1 MKTFKTFVT
10 ETIAKKN
17 TLEGAGL
24 EFVGIVGAKVRPTGT
39 SKNFEKGVIWG
50 GRE

>member
-17 TLEGAGL
+17 TLEGARL
-24 EFVGIVGAKVRPTGT
+24 EFVGIIWTKIGPTCT
-39 SKNFEKGVIWG
+39 PKILR
-50 GRE
+50 RE